1 MAKRGRV
8 NIWRS
13 AFLKGVLLCFAVFLI
28 ARQGWVSGIAENVT
42 MAALIAGAVIQP
54 IIVFGLFIQ
63 GVRHKVLISFPV
75 IGVGVAFRAMV
86 LSQGLNVAL
95 PARLSELLKATY
107 LRDRASVPLSVGL
120 SAVVLER
127 SVDAL
132 ILALVGLLGVIQF
145 FDKGNFASIPAL
157 GLVLVVA
164 ILVLVRSP
172 GLVLRVVRSAPS
184 ERIAGF
190 LERTYQHF
198 SATAGTRAFWQ
209 ALLLGGFAWGLSYIN
224 ILIFIEVAGSLP
236 IGLSGALLVFVLTT
250 LGGAIP
256 ALPGGLGTYEAA
268 AVIALRALGYSFDE
282 ALVLSLAMHAAQ
294 LILPFVLAVLI
305 MLTERLGISSLVAD
319 LRRSAAVEDA
329 SGDGHVKGTND

>member
-1 MAKRGRV
+1 VVKTNLGMLLKVGVVGLAVYLALRSGLFSALNNRLGRG
-8 NIWRS
+8 
-13 AFLKGVLLCFAVFLI
+13 LLLGGLV
-28 ARQGWVSGIAENVT
+28 V
-42 MAALIAGAVIQP
+42 QP
-54 IIVFGLFIQ
+54 IIVCCFVVLAM
-63 GVRHKVLISFPV
+63 RHVLLVGAPRIRL
-75 IGVGVAFRAMV
+75 GVAFRAIV
-86 LSQGLNVAL
+86 LSQGLNLVL

-107 LRDRASVPLSVGL
+107 LRDHASVPLSSGV

-127 SVDAL
+127 TVDVLIVAAL
-132 ILALVGLLGVIQF
+132 GALGVVQY
-145 FDKGNFASIPAL
+145 FDRGNFASVPAL
-157 GLVLVVA
+157 GLGFALV

-172 GLVLRVVRSAPS
+172 DFVLRLVHAVPS
-184 ERIAGF
+184 ERLAGF
-190 LERTYQHF
+190 LERTFLHF

-209 ALLLGGFAWGLSYIN
+209 ALLLGGLAWGLSYIN
-224 ILIFIEVAGSLP
+224 ILVFLELAGSLP

-319 LRRSAAVEDA
+319 LRRSAAIEDA
-329 SGDGHVKGTND
+329 SGDGHVKGKGIDD